1 MSESNMSNETSILD
15 KDELIKSV
23 IAKHKRLLEE
33 YNREFSE
40 LDGRSKALKEQIG
53 SSKQEKED
61 TLTRIEV
68 LKEKRQQLYHQA
80 ENVLGN
86 MFTDIDDKLLDNKLM
101 HAANDG
107 FTKVRR
113 LISINEEKQVVDEL
127 LTKLDGM
134 STHETV
140 QSSVQQIKAKVN
152 GAIEAS
158 NELAGTIGIKAL
170 DENFHKATEELKT
183 ISPRHGWLENR
194 IKSHNEALEHW
205 GKNPATEENTPEADA

>member
-1 MSESNMSNETSILD
+1 MINETSILD

-33 YNREFSE
+33 YNREFRE

-113 LISINEEKQVVDEL
+113 LININEEKQVVDEL
-127 LTKLDGM
+127 LTKLDSM

-158 NELAGTIGIKAL
+158 NELAGTIGIK
-170 DENFHKATEELKT
+170 
-183 ISPRHGWLENR
+183 
-194 IKSHNEALEHW
+194 
-205 GKNPATEENTPEADA
+205 

>member
-1 MSESNMSNETSILD
+1 MSESNMNKETSILD

-33 YNREFSE
+33 YNKEFSE
-40 LDGRSKALKEQIG
+40 LDTRSKALKEQIE
-53 SSKQEKED
+53 SSKQKKED

-113 LISINEEKQVVDEL
+113 LIDISEEKQVVDEL
-127 LTKLDGM
+127 LTKLNGM

-140 QSSVQQIKAKVN
+140 QNSVQQIKAKVN

-170 DENFHKATEELKT
+170 EEGFHKASEELKT

-205 GKNPATEENTPEADA
+205 EKNPATEENTTEADA

>member
-1 MSESNMSNETSILD
+1 MPSYTDYEFYIYQNIGVNMSESNMSNETSILD

-33 YNREFSE
+33 YNKEFSE
-40 LDGRSKALKEQIG
+40 LDGRSKALKEQIE

-101 HAANDG
+101 HAAND
-107 FTKVRR
+107 
-113 LISINEEKQVVDEL
+113 
-127 LTKLDGM
+127 
-134 STHETV
+134 
-140 QSSVQQIKAKVN
+140 
-152 GAIEAS
+152 
-158 NELAGTIGIKAL
+158 
-170 DENFHKATEELKT
+170 
-183 ISPRHGWLENR
+183 
-194 IKSHNEALEHW
+194 
-205 GKNPATEENTPEADA
+205 